1 MKRAE
6 LIEIIYQY
14 KKESQSLSEEN
25 ARLNREL
32 DDRRIKIGTA
42 GSIAQAAL
50 SLNNVFE
57 AAQNAADQYLSSV
70 KELVASEGADNYQL
84 IDEAQRKAR
93 EIEEQGRK
101 RYDELVKQGEEKYR
115 ELLDRA
121 KNDCIQMKQLVIDA
135 LVSDENVNRLIAQR
149 KRSKSET
156 IQ

>member
-70 KELVASEGADNYQL
+70 KESVASEGADNYQL